1 MRLLDRYVIRNFVQ
15 VYFYCIAG
23 FTSIWLIFDVSDN
36 ISSFIDN
43 HIRLSLVARYYATQ
57 IPQVLI
63 ILLPVALLLS
73 LLFAL
78 GRMSRSNEI
87 VSMLTAGVSLPRVL
101 LPLIGIGLLTVAASM
116 ALNYSLAPHA
126 ELARKKFLSEAQSRP
141 ATQIQGQVFR
151 NRTDLRTWFI
161 QNFRLGDNMFNNV
174 QVLQQDANDNI
185 VMSYVAAR
193 AYYRPE
199 TKTWDLENVR
209 LAYYDAA
216 GNITK
221 EEFRPTLTIEHW
233 SETPF
238 RLSSANVQAESLS
251 VPELREYLH
260 FNADFPPTLLA
271 PFRTHFQYRLA
282 LPWTCLVV
290 VCIAAPLGIGYS
302 RRGVLSSVAAAVI
315 LVFSNNFL
323 VHLFLAL
330 GEGDRVPGWIAA
342 WTPNILFA
350 AIGLY
355 LLYLRASN
363 REPPSFNLVCRAA
376 YSCAMNPLPNE
387 WAIKHRADSCAVTQ
401 RPFVPGEYFY
411 TLLYHGADGYRR
423 EDLSEEAWQN
433 RNENIRPF
441 SFWKSRYEPLPPKP
455 AEPVPKESAEQL
467 FRRLMASDSP
477 PANACYVL
485 AAMLERKRVL
495 KQVKTESRDRDA
507 FSFTNRA
514 PQATCSSCLTRN
526 CAWTNWKMCRTR
538 WQSYFAEP
546 RKTDN
551 V

>member
-1 MRLLDRYVIRNFVQ
+1 MRLLDRYVIRNFLQ
-15 VYFYCIAG
+15 VYLYCIAG

-43 HIRLSLVARYYATQ
+43 HISLALVARYYATQ
-57 IPQVLI
+57 IPQVFI

-101 LPLIGIGLLTVAASM
+101 LPLMAMGLLTVAASM

-126 ELARKKFLSEAQSRP
+126 ELARKTFLAEAQSRP
-141 ATQIQGQVFR
+141 GRNIQGQVFR

-161 QNFRLGDNMFNNV
+161 QNFRLGDNAFNNV
-174 QVLQQDANDNI
+174 QVLQQDAKDNI
-185 VMSYVAAR
+185 VMGYSAAR
-193 AYYRPE
+193 AYYRSE
-199 TKTWDLENVR
+199 TKIWDLENVR

-238 RLSSANVQAESLS
+238 RLSSANVLAESLS

-260 FNADFPPTLLA
+260 FNSDFPPTLLA
-271 PFRTHFQYRLA
+271 PFRTHFQYRIA

-330 GEGDRVPGWIAA
+330 GEGDRVPAWIAA

-363 REPPSFNLVCRAA
+363 REAPSFNPFAA
-376 YSCAMNPLPNE
+376 RR
-387 WAIKHRADSCAVTQ
+387 IVT
-401 RPFVPGEYFY
+401 R
-411 TLLYHGADGYRR
+411 
-423 EDLSEEAWQN
+423 
-433 RNENIRPF
+433 
-441 SFWKSRYEPLPPKP
+441 
-455 AEPVPKESAEQL
+455 
-467 FRRLMASDSP
+467 
-477 PANACYVL
+477 
-485 AAMLERKRVL
+485 
-495 KQVKTESRDRDA
+495 
-507 FSFTNRA
+507 
-514 PQATCSSCLTRN
+514 
-526 CAWTNWKMCRTR
+526 
-538 WQSYFAEP
+538 
-546 RKTDN
+546 
-551 V
+551 

>member
-1 MRLLDRYVIRNFVQ
+1 MRLLDRYVIRNFAQ

-23 FTSIWLIFDVSDN
+23 FISIWLIFDVSDN
-36 ISSFIDN
+36 ISTFIDE
-43 HIRLSLVARYYATQ
+43 HISVWLVVRYYATQ

-63 ILLPVALLLS
+63 ILLPVSLLLS

-78 GRMSRSNEI
+78 GQMSRSNEI

-126 ELARKKFLSEAQSRP
+126 ELARKSFLSEAQSRP
-141 ATQIQGQVFR
+141 ARNIQGQIFR

-161 QNFRLGDNMFNNV
+161 QNFRLGDNTFNNI

-185 VMSYVAAR
+185 VMSYVAGR
-193 AYYRPE
+193 ANYRSQ

-209 LAYYDAA
+209 LAYYDAT

-221 EEFRPTLTIEHW
+221 EEFRPALTLEHW

-238 RLSSANVQAESLS
+238 RLGSANVQAEFLS
-251 VPELREYLH
+251 FPELREYLH
-260 FNADFPPTLLA
+260 FNSDFPATLLA
-271 PFRTHFQYRLA
+271 PFRTHLQYRLA

-315 LVFSNNFL
+315 LVFSMNFL

-350 AIGLY
+350 GIGLY

-363 REPPSFNLVCRAA
+363 REPPSFNLF
-376 YSCAMNPLPNE
+376 AM
-387 WAIKHRADSCAVTQ
+387 
-401 RPFVPGEYFY
+401 
-411 TLLYHGADGYRR
+411 RR
-423 EDLSEEAWQN
+423 
-433 RNENIRPF
+433 
-441 SFWKSRYEPLPPKP
+441 
-455 AEPVPKESAEQL
+455 
-467 FRRLMASDSP
+467 M
-477 PANACYVL
+477 
-485 AAMLERKRVL
+485 
-495 KQVKTESRDRDA
+495 
-507 FSFTNRA
+507 
-514 PQATCSSCLTRN
+514 
-526 CAWTNWKMCRTR
+526 
-538 WQSYFAEP
+538 FA
-546 RKTDN
+546 R
-551 V
+551 